1 MKERESKMSEKK
13 KSKEICN
20 NEGKRGKTTEIV
32 RRSKKCMYTV
42 YMYIYIHTYMS
53 IYFMKGKVNR
63 VDW

>member
-32 RRSKKCMYTV
+32 RRSKKCMYIQYIQYVHIYTHIHV
-42 YMYIYIHTYMS
+42 YIYIS
-53 IYFMKGKVNR
+53 
-63 VDW
+63 